1 MTIFQRFLF
10 WLWAKLFLGR
20 LNSQILERAIK
31 LSKMHNLDAGELGY
45 DPRTKHLI
53 SYAKVR
59 KDLGN
64 PETLTGAI
72 IHIAVAV
79 SPACS
84 NGDSRHS
91 GSSDA
96 GAWVRAAEAPDRP
109 PNGSLS
115 PSTIGSIPRDRITE
129 AS

>member
-1 MTIFQRFLF
+1 M
-10 WLWAKLFLGR
+10 
-20 LNSQILERAIK
+20 NSQILERAMR
-31 LSKMHNLDAGELGY
+31 LSKDHNMDAGELGY

-79 SPACS
+79 SYLE
-84 NGDSRHS
+84 GHGRKD
-91 GSSDA
+91 D
-96 GAWVRAAEAPDRP
+96 
-109 PNGSLS
+109 
-115 PSTIGSIPRDRITE
+115 
-129 AS
+129 

>member
-1 MTIFQRFLF
+1 VEKMTIFQRLLF

-79 SPACS
+79 SYLEG
-84 NGDSRHS
+84 NGRKD
-91 GSSDA
+91 D
-96 GAWVRAAEAPDRP
+96 
-109 PNGSLS
+109 
-115 PSTIGSIPRDRITE
+115 
-129 AS
+129 

>member
-1 MTIFQRFLF
+1 MSIFQRFLF

-20 LNSQILERAIK
+20 LNSEMLERAMK
-31 LSKMHNLDAGELGY
+31 LSRSHNLNSGELAY

-79 SPACS
+79 SYLEG
-84 NGDSRHS
+84 NGRKS
-91 GSSDA
+91 
-96 GAWVRAAEAPDRP
+96 E
-109 PNGSLS
+109 
-115 PSTIGSIPRDRITE
+115 
-129 AS
+129 

>member
-1 MTIFQRFLF
+1 MNIFQRFLF

-20 LNSQILERAIK
+20 LNSQILERAMK
-31 LSKMHNLDAGELGY
+31 LSRAHNLNSGELAY

-79 SPACS
+79 SYLEG
-84 NGDSRHS
+84 NGRKN
-91 GSSDA
+91 
-96 GAWVRAAEAPDRP
+96 E
-109 PNGSLS
+109 
-115 PSTIGSIPRDRITE
+115 
-129 AS
+129 

>member
-1 MTIFQRFLF
+1 
-10 WLWAKLFLGR
+10 
-20 LNSQILERAIK
+20 
-31 LSKMHNLDAGELGY
+31 MHNLDAGELGY

-79 SPACS
+79 SYLEG
-84 NGDSRHS
+84 NGRKD
-91 GSSDA
+91 D
-96 GAWVRAAEAPDRP
+96 
-109 PNGSLS
+109 
-115 PSTIGSIPRDRITE
+115 
-129 AS
+129 